1 MEALW
6 CGDFP
11 DSEAAVVPYVN
22 SSSRTFALTRPPPM
36 DRRRLLHLL
45 GAATA
50 APLFDGAPFL
60 SALGDIIGASPRP
73 RLARAPLRLAPVVRG
88 PEFTLRAQERV
99 VEIAPGVNARVWSPG
114 DGPVGPTIE
123 TRVGER
129 LAIRLE
135 NALPEHTILHWH
147 GLRVPEA
154 ADGHPRLAIAPGQH
168 YDYDIPIIDRA
179 GLYWYHSHAHHRTGI
194 QAYRGMAGIFI
205 VRDESESQWQL
216 PAGAHE
222 LPLLI
227 QDRRLTSTGEFEY
240 NPVMHEV
247 MEGYFGDTP
256 FVNGIRLP
264 MHEVETTT
272 YRLRL
277 VNATTSRVLRI
288 ALSNG
293 ASLRLIGGDG
303 GLFERPEIVNS
314 IDLATG
320 ERADVLVD
328 FSKVPVGQ
336 SVSLVSQA
344 FPPPAGGM
352 GMGRGMGRMGG
363 GIPQGG
369 AMTLLEFR
377 VARAVTPTAWTSP
390 PATARTIAP
399 PERSTRSPA
408 RTRTFR
414 FDSMAMQHAINGRA
428 FEMERMDVTVPFG
441 ETELWQF
448 ENASPFPHPVHVHE
462 VQFDVVQ
469 RIGGRGRIMPWERG
483 PKDTVLVMP
492 GEQVRVH
499 VTFDTYRGRFLMHC
513 HNLVHEDAG
522 MMLNFEVV

>member
-1 MEALW
+1 
-6 CGDFP
+6 
-11 DSEAAVVPYVN
+11 
-22 SSSRTFALTRPPPM
+22 M
-36 DRRRLLHLL
+36 DRRHLLRLL

-50 APLFDGAPFL
+50 APLFDGVPFL
-60 SALGDIIGASPRP
+60 FALGDTIGDSPRP
-73 RLARAPLRLAPVVRG
+73 RLTRAPLRLAPVVRG
-88 PEFTLRAQERV
+88 PEFTLRAAERV
-99 VEIAPGVNARVWSPG
+99 VEIAPGVNTRVWSPG

-123 TRVGER
+123 ARAGER
-129 LAIRLE
+129 LKIRLE

-154 ADGHPRLAIAPGQH
+154 ADGHPRLAIASGQH

-179 GLYWYHSHAHHRTGI
+179 GMYWYHSHAHHRTGI
-194 QAYRGMAGIFI
+194 QAYRGMAGLFI
-205 VRDESESQWQL
+205 VRDEHESQWQL

-227 QDRRLTSTGEFEY
+227 QDRRLTPTGEFEY

-264 MHEVETTT
+264 IHDVETTT

-277 VNATTSRVLRI
+277 VNATTSRILRL

-293 ASLRLIGGDG
+293 ASLQLIGGDG
-303 GLFERPEIVNS
+303 GLFERSETVDS

-336 SVSLVSQA
+336 SVSLVSQP
-344 FPPPAGGM
+344 FPSPVNGMGM
-352 GMGRGMGRMGG
+352 GMGRGMGMGMGRMGGG

-377 VARAVTPTAWTSP
+377 VVHGVTPKPWASP
-390 PATARTIAP
+390 LAMARTLAP

-414 FDSMAMQHAINGRA
+414 FDSMAMQHTINGRT
-428 FEMERMDVTVPFG
+428 FDMERMDVTIPFG
-441 ETELWQF
+441 ETEIWQF

-462 VQFDVVQ
+462 VQFDVMQ

-492 GEQVRVH
+492 GEQVRVR
-499 VTFDTYRGRFLMHC
+499 VIFDAYRGRFLMHC

>member
-1 MEALW
+1 
-6 CGDFP
+6 
-11 DSEAAVVPYVN
+11 
-22 SSSRTFALTRPPPM
+22 M
-36 DRRRLLHLL
+36 DRRHLLRLL

-50 APLFDGAPFL
+50 APLVNGVPFL
-60 SALGDIIGASPRP
+60 SRWGDTIGASPRP
-73 RLARAPLRLAPVVRG
+73 RLARAPLRLAPVIRG

-99 VEIAPGVNARVWSPG
+99 VEIAPGENARVWSPG

-179 GLYWYHSHAHHRTGI
+179 GMYWYHSHAHHRTGI
-194 QAYRGMAGIFI
+194 QAYRGMAGLFI
-205 VRDESESQWQL
+205 VRDDNESQWQL

-277 VNATTSRVLRI
+277 VNATTSRILRL

-303 GLFERPEIVNS
+303 GLFERPETVDS

-336 SVSLVSQA
+336 SVSLVSQP
-344 FPPPAGGM
+344 FPAPMGGMGM
-352 GMGRGMGRMGG
+352 GMGRGMGRMGAG

-377 VARAVTPTAWTSP
+377 VARAVTPTVWAPP

-441 ETELWQF
+441 ETEIWQF
-448 ENASPFPHPVHVHE
+448 ENASSFPHPVHVHE

-469 RIGGRGRIMPWERG
+469 RIGGRGRILPWERG

-492 GEQVRVH
+492 GEQVHVRVH
-499 VTFDTYRGRFLMHC
+499 FDIYRGRFLMHC